1 MRKTGLLNTA
11 IIKEISAIGH
21 TQYLIIG
28 DAGLPIP
35 KDTLLIDLALKSG
48 VPSFLET
55 AEAVLDEMV
64 VEHCYLADEI
74 KEKNKKLNTEI
85 GKLTENIACDYI
97 MHEELKK
104 MSEIRSGDYTDRR
117 DLSVCQYCSCGRR
130 QFLKLRR

>member
-48 VPSFLET
+48 VPLF
-55 AEAVLDEMV
+55 
-64 VEHCYLADEI
+64 
-74 KEKNKKLNTEI
+74 
-85 GKLTENIACDYI
+85 
-97 MHEELKK
+97 
-104 MSEIRSGDYTDRR
+104 
-117 DLSVCQYCSCGRR
+117 
-130 QFLKLRR
+130 

>member
-48 VPSFLET
+48 VSFFFR
-55 AEAVLDEMV
+55 
-64 VEHCYLADEI
+64 
-74 KEKNKKLNTEI
+74 N
-85 GKLTENIACDYI
+85 G
-97 MHEELKK
+97 
-104 MSEIRSGDYTDRR
+104 RSR
-117 DLSVCQYCSCGRR
+117 
-130 QFLKLRR
+130 F

>member
-1 MRKTGLLNTA
+1 M
-11 IIKEISAIGH
+11 
-21 TQYLIIG
+21 
-28 DAGLPIP
+28 
-35 KDTLLIDLALKSG
+35 ALKSG

-85 GKLTENIACDYI
+85 GELTENIACDYI

-104 MSEIRSGDYTDRR
+104 
-117 DLSVCQYCSCGRR
+117 CQNMLG
-130 QFLKLRR
+130 

>member
-85 GKLTENIACDYI
+85 GKLTENI

-104 MSEIRSGDYTDRR
+104 MSEYARVIIRTGETSPFANIVLVAG
-117 DLSVCQYCSCGRR
+117 VN
-130 QFLKLRR
+130 F

>member
-64 VEHCYLADEI
+64 VEH
-74 KEKNKKLNTEI
+74 
-85 GKLTENIACDYI
+85 
-97 MHEELKK
+97 
-104 MSEIRSGDYTDRR
+104 YTDRR

>member
-48 VPSFLET
+48 VHYF
-55 AEAVLDEMV
+55 
-64 VEHCYLADEI
+64 
-74 KEKNKKLNTEI
+74 
-85 GKLTENIACDYI
+85 
-97 MHEELKK
+97 
-104 MSEIRSGDYTDRR
+104 
-117 DLSVCQYCSCGRR
+117 
-130 QFLKLRR
+130 F

>member
-1 MRKTGLLNTA
+1 MRKTGILNTA

-104 MSEIRSGDYTDRR
+104 MSEYARVIIRTGETSPFANIVLVAG
-117 DLSVCQYCSCGRR
+117 VN
-130 QFLKLRR
+130 F

>member
-35 KDTLLIDLALKSG
+35 KDTLLIDLAKIRS
-48 VPSFLET
+48 SFFLET

-104 MSEIRSGDYTDRR
+104 MSEYARVIIRTGETSPFANIVLVAG
-117 DLSVCQYCSCGRR
+117 VN
-130 QFLKLRR
+130 F

>member
-104 MSEIRSGDYTDRR
+104 NVRICSGDYTDRR